1 MRSRDGAARDWLG
14 DAPVVE
20 DRAVSRA
27 LALAVPWTPGAWSR
41 RAARAAKGAGGVAL
55 LLAAWQVSVP
65 LVGLGPY
72 FYPAPSDVVAAF
84 AELLRKGILP
94 VYLADSV
101 LRYLAGLAAGAA
113 LGIACGVLIGL
124 NRTASLALSP
134 LLKFLFAIVEVAWIP
149 IFVVW
154 FGYGVKTIVLALIYV
169 VFFPVLY
176 NTLLGVR
183 TAPQILVNAVRSLG
197 ATRAQV
203 LRLVILPAA
212 LPGLITGLRV
222 GAGFAFRGLVFAEI
236 VAAKTGIGYLIFE
249 GTQAHETARTI
260 VGMIVMGLLW
270 LAIDQFYLRPIE
282 RETIQR
288 WGLTVEAEP
297 RG

>member
-1 MRSRDGAARDWLG
+1 VDRPVSTMPVAA
-14 DAPVVE
+14 P
-20 DRAVSRA
+20 A
-27 LALAVPWTPGAWSR
+27 LAPR
-41 RAARAAKGAGGVAL
+41 RARPGGVARAIKGAL
-55 LLAAWQVSVP
+55 GVAVLLAAWQLSVP

-72 FYPAPSDVVAAF
+72 FYPAPSDVIAAF
-84 AELLRKGILP
+84 GDLIAKGILP
-94 VYLADSV
+94 AYLGDS
-101 LRYLAGLAAGAA
+101 LWRYLAGLSAGAV
-113 LGIACGVLIGL
+113 LGIASGVLIGV
-124 NRTASLALSP
+124 NRRASLMLSP

-154 FGYGVKTIVLALIYV
+154 FGYGVKTIVLTLVYV

-183 TAPQILVNAVRSLG
+183 TAPQLLVNAVRSLG
-197 ATRAQV
+197 ASRLQV

-212 LPGLITGLRV
+212 LPNIITGLRV

-236 VAAKTGIGYLIFE
+236 IAAKSGIGYLIFE
-249 GTQAHETARTI
+249 GTESHQTARTI

-282 RETIQR
+282 RTTIQR
-288 WGLTVEAEP
+288 WGLTTEAGE
-297 RG
+297 RT

>member
-1 MRSRDGAARDWLG
+1 MRGLARF
-14 DAPVVE
+14 
-20 DRAVSRA
+20 
-27 LALAVPWTPGAWSR
+27 
-41 RAARAAKGAGGVAL
+41 AKGAAGVAL

-84 AELLRKGILP
+84 GDLIRKGILP
-94 VYLADSV
+94 SYLADS
-101 LRYLAGLAAGAA
+101 LARYLTGLTAGAC
-113 LGIACGVLIGL
+113 LGIALGVLIGL
-124 NRTASLALSP
+124 NRRASLMLSP
-134 LLKFLFAIVEVAWIP
+134 LLKFMFAIVEVAWIP

-183 TAPQILVNAVRSLG
+183 TAPQLLVNAVRSLG
-197 ATRAQV
+197 ASRLQV
-203 LRLVILPAA
+203 LRLVILPSA
-212 LPGLITGLRV
+212 LPGIITGLRV
-222 GAGFAFRGLVFAEI
+222 AAGFAFRGLVFAEI
-236 VAAKTGIGYLIFE
+236 VAAKSGIGYLIFE
-249 GTQAHETARTI
+249 GTESHQTARTI

-282 RETIQR
+282 RATIER
-288 WGLTVEAEP
+288 WGLVVDAEQP
-297 RG
+297 R

>member
-1 MRSRDGAARDWLG
+1 MTPQVALRLPLRRMRPRRRLGVAARGAA
-14 DAPVVE
+14 
-20 DRAVSRA
+20 
-27 LALAVPWTPGAWSR
+27 
-41 RAARAAKGAGGVAL
+41 GVL
-55 LLAAWQVSVP
+55 ILLAAWQISVP

-72 FYPAPSDVVAAF
+72 FYPAPSDVLASFVD
-84 AELLRKGILP
+84 LVRKGILP

-101 LRYLAGLAAGAA
+101 MRYLAGLIAGAT
-113 LGIACGVLIGL
+113 LGIAFGVLIGMH
-124 NRTASLALSP
+124 RQVSLALSP

-154 FGYGVKTIVLALIYV
+154 FGYGIETIVLALIYV

-197 ATRAQV
+197 ASRFQV
-203 LRLVILPAA
+203 LRLVILPSA
-212 LPGLITGLRV
+212 LPGIITGLRL
-222 GAGFAFRGLVFAEI
+222 GAGFACRGLVFAEM

-249 GTQAHETARTI
+249 GAQSQQTARTI
-260 VGMIVMGLLW
+260 VGMVVMGLLW

-282 RETIQR
+282 RATIQR
-288 WGLTVEAEP
+288 WGLTVDAGE
-297 RG
+297 RT

>member
-1 MRSRDGAARDWLG
+1 MTPDIAL
-14 DAPVVE
+14 APPPVGRTRWRV
-20 DRAVSRA
+20 ARA
-27 LALAVPWTPGAWSR
+27 L
-41 RAARAAKGAGGVAL
+41 KGFAGVMLL
-55 LLAAWQVSVP
+55 LLAWQISVP

-72 FYPAPSDVVAAF
+72 FYPAPTDVLAAF
-84 AELLRKGILP
+84 GELIRKGILP

-101 LRYLAGLAAGAA
+101 QRYLVGLAAGSLLGVA
-113 LGIACGVLIGL
+113 LGVLIGL

-134 LLKFLFAIVEVAWIP
+134 LFKFLFAIVEIAWVP

-154 FGYGVKTIVLALIYV
+154 FGYGVKTIVLTLVYV
-169 VFFPVLY
+169 VFFPVMY

-197 ATRAQV
+197 ASRLDV

-212 LPGLITGLRV
+212 LPGIITGLRI

-249 GTQAHETARTI
+249 GTQTQQTARTI

-270 LAIDQFYLRPIE
+270 LAMDQLYLRPIE
-282 RETIQR
+282 RATVQR
-288 WGLTVEAEP
+288 WGLVVDAEQ
-297 RG
+297 RA

>member
-1 MRSRDGAARDWLG
+1 LG
-14 DAPVVE
+14 GFDCAVE
-20 DRAVSRA
+20 RAVSTIPVPAPA
-27 LALAVPWTPGAWSR
+27 LARR
-41 RAARAAKGAGGVAL
+41 RARKGGVARALKGTLGVAVL
-55 LLAAWQVSVP
+55 LGAWQLSVP

-72 FYPAPSDVVAAF
+72 FYPAPSDVIAAF
-84 AELLRKGILP
+84 GDLIDKGILP
-94 VYLADSV
+94 AYLGDS
-101 LRYLAGLAAGAA
+101 LWRYLAGLSAGAA
-113 LGIACGVLIGL
+113 LGIASGILVGVS
-124 NRTASLALSP
+124 RRASLMLSP

-154 FGYGVKTIVLALIYV
+154 FGYGVKTIVLTLIYV

-197 ATRAQV
+197 ASRLQV
-203 LRLVILPAA
+203 LRLVILPSA
-212 LPGLITGLRV
+212 LPNIITGLRV

-236 VAAKTGIGYLIFE
+236 IAAKSGIGYLIFE
-249 GTQAHETARTI
+249 GTESHQTARTI

-282 RETIQR
+282 RATIQR
-288 WGLTVEAEP
+288 WGLTTEAGE
-297 RG
+297 RA

>member
-1 MRSRDGAARDWLG
+1 MTPQAALGLPLRRLRPLRRWGATARG
-14 DAPVVE
+14 F
-20 DRAVSRA
+20 
-27 LALAVPWTPGAWSR
+27 
-41 RAARAAKGAGGVAL
+41 AGVL
-55 LLAAWQVSVP
+55 ILFAAWQVSVP

-72 FYPAPSDVVAAF
+72 FYPAPSDVLAAF
-84 AELLRKGILP
+84 VDLVRKGILP

-101 LRYLAGLAAGAA
+101 MRYLAGLIAGAT
-113 LGIACGVLIGL
+113 LGIAFGVLIGMH
-124 NRTASLALSP
+124 RKASLALSP

-154 FGYGVKTIVLALIYV
+154 FGYGIETIVLALIYV

-197 ATRAQV
+197 ASRFQV
-203 LRLVILPAA
+203 LRLVILPSA
-212 LPGLITGLRV
+212 LPGIITGLRL
-222 GAGFAFRGLVFAEI
+222 GAGFAFRGLVFAEM

-249 GTQAHETARTI
+249 GAQSQQTARTI

-282 RETIQR
+282 RATIQR
-288 WGLTVEAEP
+288 WGLTVDAGE
-297 RG
+297 RT

>member
-1 MRSRDGAARDWLG
+1 MTPQAALPLPLRRPRPL
-14 DAPVVE
+14 
-20 DRAVSRA
+20 
-27 LALAVPWTPGAWSR
+27 R
-41 RAARAAKGAGGVAL
+41 RAGSALRGLAGVLL
-55 LLAAWQVSVP
+55 LLAAWQISVP

-72 FYPAPSDVVAAF
+72 FYPAPSDVFAAF
-84 AELLRKGILP
+84 VDLVRKGILP
-94 VYLADSV
+94 VYLADSMI
-101 LRYLAGLAAGAA
+101 RYLIGLGAGAS
-113 LGIACGVLIGL
+113 LGIAFGVLIGMH
-124 NRTASLALSP
+124 RKAALALSP

-154 FGYGVKTIVLALIYV
+154 FGYGIETIVLALIYV

-197 ATRAQV
+197 ATRLQA

-212 LPGLITGLRV
+212 LPGIITGLRL
-222 GAGFAFRGLVFAEI
+222 GAGFAFRGLVFAEM

-249 GTQAHETARTI
+249 GAQAHQTARTI

-282 RETIQR
+282 RATIQR
-288 WGLTVEAEP
+288 WGLTVEAGD
-297 RG
+297 RR

>member
-1 MRSRDGAARDWLG
+1 MTPEVALDRPLQRPRTSRRLG
-14 DAPVVE
+14 
-20 DRAVSRA
+20 RA
-27 LALAVPWTPGAWSR
+27 L
-41 RAARAAKGAGGVAL
+41 KGCAGVAL
-55 LLAAWQVSVP
+55 LLAAWQLSVP

-84 AELLRKGILP
+84 GELLRKGILP
-94 VYLADSV
+94 VYLADS
-101 LRYLAGLAAGAA
+101 LGRYLAGLSIGAS
-113 LGIACGVLIGL
+113 LGIALGVLIGL
-124 NRTASLALSP
+124 NRRVALALSP

-154 FGYGVKTIVLALIYV
+154 FGYGLTTILLALVYV
-169 VFFPVLY
+169 VLFPVLY

-183 TAPQILVNAVRSLG
+183 TAPQLLVNAVRSLG
-197 ATRAQV
+197 ASRLQV

-212 LPGLITGLRV
+212 LPGIITGLRV

-249 GTQAHETARTI
+249 GTQSQQTARTI

-270 LAIDQFYLRPIE
+270 LAMDQFYLRPVE
-282 RETIQR
+282 RATVQR
-288 WGLTVEAEP
+288 WGLVVDAEQ
-297 RG
+297 RR